1 MDNFLGTQL
10 KSYRQRNELTQKQL
24 ANILYVS
31 DRTVSKLERGAG
43 YPDIDTLKRI
53 AQLLDIS
60 LDNLLNEREPELYFE
75 YRSEIILFHL
85 PLLHIIIPNLS
96 ELLWH
101 NRRFALSTM
110 RHKKQLIPVAQ
121 GIFSVGFF
129 SSGFFSSG
137 VFSLGIFTKGIF
149 SLGLLSLGIFSAG
162 ILTLGFFSAGN
173 LALGAIAF
181 GNLGIGLLALGNLA
195 LGGISIGNFT
205 LGYLAIGNKAFGTY
219 TSILPEHSNLPE
231 ISQAFSLLRHEVP
244 QVINKWIIGP
254 FLTVTNTSIFL
265 YAAISLLLFI
275 VFLLCVVCLWGL
287 MKLRRLTVNH

>member
-31 DRTVSKLERGAG
+31 DRTVSKWERGAG

-75 YRSEIILFHL
+75 YRSETLLFNL
-85 PLLHIIIPNLS
+85 PLLHIVIPNLS

-121 GIFSVGFF
+121 GIFSV
-129 SSGFFSSG
+129 GFFSSG

-181 GNLGIGLLALGNLA
+181 GNLGLGLLALGNLA
-195 LGGISIGNFT
+195 LGGVSIGNFT

>member
-1 MDNFLGTQL
+1 MGNFLGTQL

-31 DRTVSKLERGAG
+31 DRTVSKWERGAG

-121 GIFSVGFF
+121 GIFSVGFLRKG
-129 SSGFFSSG
+129 SSRSG
-137 VFSLGIFTKGIF
+137 CF
-149 SLGLLSLGIFSAG
+149 
-162 ILTLGFFSAGN
+162 
-173 LALGAIAF
+173 
-181 GNLGIGLLALGNLA
+181 
-195 LGGISIGNFT
+195 
-205 LGYLAIGNKAFGTY
+205 
-219 TSILPEHSNLPE
+219 
-231 ISQAFSLLRHEVP
+231 
-244 QVINKWIIGP
+244 
-254 FLTVTNTSIFL
+254 
-265 YAAISLLLFI
+265 
-275 VFLLCVVCLWGL
+275 LWGYFQQEF
-287 MKLRRLTVNH
+287 